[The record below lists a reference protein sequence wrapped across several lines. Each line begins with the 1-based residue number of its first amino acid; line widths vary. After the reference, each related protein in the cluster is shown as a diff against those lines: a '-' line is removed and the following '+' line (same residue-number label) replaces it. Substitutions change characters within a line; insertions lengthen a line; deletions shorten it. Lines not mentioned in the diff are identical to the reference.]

1 LYAEGYAVKNKCL
14 LTKAKQ
20 ILESSQPKEITNI
33 ITDEQLL
40 EGAYQELVEAR
51 CLFTQAQEP
60 DMVDYAVFRLK
71 AAEQRYDYL
80 IRRIKLRDGYKCR
93 VKKGELDGN
102 N

>member
-1 LYAEGYAVKNKCL
+1 MKNSFLWTIARQL
-14 LTKAKQ
+14 LELNHHHEPEVL
-20 ILESSQPKEITNI
+20 IS
-33 ITDEQLL
+33 DEELL

-60 DMVDYAVFRLK
+60 DMIDYAVFRLK

-80 IRRIKLRDGYKCR
+80 IRRIKRKGGYHCQ

>member
-1 LYAEGYAVKNKCL
+1 MKNSSLWIKARQL
-14 LTKAKQ
+14 LE
-20 ILESSQPKEITNI
+20 LNHSREPEVN
-33 ITDEQLL
+33 ITDEELL

-60 DMVDYAVFRLK
+60 DMIDYAVFRLK

-80 IRRIKLRDGYKCR
+80 IRRIKVKGGYNCQ

-102 N
+102 Y